1 MQLGPP
7 SLPRF
12 RTVAARG
19 MLCMLPAIP
28 RYLPPTLNCSC
39 PPQAPLIC
47 LPASWVQGS
56 GPFFK
61 TPVTRATRVWG
72 LNYPYICIYIYT
84 HTYMQALQNKS
95 KNIIFENRLSVQL
108 WVDIDRVQASQ
119 KKTMLFLGLP
129 ISLTIFIRNDTAQTL
144 YY

>member
-1 MQLGPP
+1 
-7 SLPRF
+7 
-12 RTVAARG
+12 
-19 MLCMLPAIP
+19 
-28 RYLPPTLNCSC
+28 
-39 PPQAPLIC
+39 
-47 LPASWVQGS
+47 
-56 GPFFK
+56 
-61 TPVTRATRVWG
+61 
-72 LNYPYICIYIYT
+72 
-84 HTYMQALQNKS
+84 MQALQNKS